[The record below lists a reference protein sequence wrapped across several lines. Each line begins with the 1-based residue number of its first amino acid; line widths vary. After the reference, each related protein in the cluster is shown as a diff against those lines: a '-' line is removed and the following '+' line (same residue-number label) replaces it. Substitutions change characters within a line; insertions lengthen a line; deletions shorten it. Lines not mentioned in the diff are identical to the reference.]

1 MKKILA
7 IGNSF
12 SEDATRYIHQIAESA
27 GEECLVVNLYIG
39 GCPLW
44 YHADNIVTNKQE
56 YRYERN
62 GEITTR
68 LVSISEAMAE
78 EDWDVI
84 TIQQASGLSGKI
96 ESFTPFADELI
107 AYVRKNKPC
116 AKIFFHQTWAYPD
129 GSKHPDF
136 FKYDF
141 SQKKMFSQI
150 VSASRGYASSR
161 GLGIIL
167 SGETIEE
174 LRGKKSFRLQWAEL
188 ISAATVSILTLFTA
202 DMPQAQPGLQ
212 PSSAKKT
219 FPMFPRAQRA
229 SFAQL
234 FAPPPL
240 KRQEDKLNG
249 SIFHGNGQQPLC
261 RRASCS

>member
-96 ESFTPFADELI
+96 ESFTPFADELL
-107 AYVRKNKPC
+107 AYIRKNKPA
-116 AKIFFHQTWAYPD
+116 AKIYFHQTWAYEIDSDHPQFHFYNNDQKEMFRRIKDSSEMASKLIDAPIIPVGTVIQKLRETSPEFDYQNGGRSLCLD
-129 GSKHPDF
+129 GFHLNFD
-136 FKYDF
+136 YG
-141 SQKKMFSQI
+141 
-150 VSASRGYASSR
+150 R
-161 GLGIIL
+161 
-167 SGETIEE
+167 
-174 LRGKKSFRLQWAEL
+174 
-188 ISAATVSILTLFTA
+188 FTA
-202 DMPQAQPGLQ
+202 AAVWFNIL
-212 PSSAKKT
+212 AKGEINLKA
-219 FPMFPRAQRA
+219 FENLDH
-229 SFAQL
+229 QL
-234 FAPPPL
+234 L
-240 KRQEDKLNG
+240 KNIVATILDTT
-249 SIFHGNGQQPLC
+249 
-261 RRASCS
+261 

>member
-12 SEDATRYIHQIAESA
+12 SEDATRYVHQIAESA

-62 GEITTR
+62 GEITER
-68 LVSISEAMAE
+68 RVSISEAMAE

-84 TIQQASGLSGKI
+84 TIQQVSGLSGKI

-107 AYVRKNKPC
+107 AYIRANKPK
-116 AKIFFHQTWAYPD
+116 AEILFHQTWAYPT
-129 GSKHPDF
+129 GSRHSDF
-136 FKYDF
+136 VKYDF
-141 SQKKMFSQI
+141 SQKKMYEQI
-150 VSASRGYASSR
+150 VSASRDFAASR

-167 SGETIEE
+167 AGEVIEH
-174 LRGKKSFRLQWAEL
+174 LRGKKE
-188 ISAATVSILTLFTA
+188 FTP
-202 DMPQAQPGLQ
+202 DRGGI
-212 PSSAKKT
+212 
-219 FPMFPRAQRA
+219 
-229 SFAQL
+229 
-234 FAPPPL
+234 
-240 KRQEDKLNG
+240 D
-249 SIFHGNGQQPLC
+249 LC
-261 RRASCS
+261 RDGFHLNLTYGRYAAGAAWFAKIFGKKDFSYIPEGTDGALCAIIRKTAFEIAGE

>member
-68 LVSISEAMAE
+68 LVSIAEAMAE

-96 ESFTPFADELI
+96 ESFTPFADELL
-107 AYVRKNKPC
+107 AYIRENKPA
-116 AKIFFHQTWAYPD
+116 AKIYFHQTWAYPD
-129 GSKHPDF
+129 GSRHPDF
-136 FKYDF
+136 VKYDF

-174 LRGKKSFRLQWAEL
+174 LRGKKE
-188 ISAATVSILTLFTA
+188 FT
-202 DMPQAQPGLQ
+202 
-212 PSSAKKT
+212 PSKGGV
-219 FPMFPRAQRA
+219 
-229 SFAQL
+229 
-234 FAPPPL
+234 
-240 KRQEDKLNG
+240 D
-249 SIFHGNGQQPLC
+249 LC
-261 RRASCS
+261 RDGFHLNLVYGRYAAGAAWFATIFGEKDFSYVPDGADGALCAIIRKIAFEKARG